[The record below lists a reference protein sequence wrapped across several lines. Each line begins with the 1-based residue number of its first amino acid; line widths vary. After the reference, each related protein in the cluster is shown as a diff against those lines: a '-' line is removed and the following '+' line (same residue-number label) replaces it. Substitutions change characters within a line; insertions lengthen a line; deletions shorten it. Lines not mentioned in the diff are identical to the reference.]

1 MSLCNYIEEQL
12 HKLGIEVNSET
23 LEQLCDYIKDLVK
36 WGRVHNLSG
45 ADSAE
50 ELVDRLVLD
59 IASVLFQI
67 DFICKL
73 SRLIAP
79 SIIDIGSGNGSPGI
93 VWAICNEN
101 ISLKFVEKSR
111 KKSAFLNSLT
121 GTLKLSSRVKVHN
134 QRIEDCFPFAGSN
147 IITCKAFMDI
157 ENFLNITHRFAKMH
171 AYWVLMTTR
180 KLSQGLSD
188 KFLEKKG
195 IIRVSDLD
203 SSVKILDRNYE
214 RNFLNKKVLL
224 LKKHL
229 RINFVACLHDKHTFS
244 CESKRRGGQ
253 NHYCCKHFCC
263 PFWVRKK
270 SVIG

>member
-1 MSLCNYIEEQL
+1 M
-12 HKLGIEVNSET
+12 
-23 LEQLCDYIKDLVK
+23 EQLCHYIKELVK

-45 ADSAE
+45 SDSAE

-59 IASVLFQI
+59 SALALFHI
-67 DFICKL
+67 EFICKF

-134 QRIEDCFPFAGSN
+134 QRIEDCFPFIGLN

-171 AYWVLMTTR
+171 TYWVLMTTANYLR
-180 KLSQGLSD
+180 
-188 KFLEKKG
+188 G
-195 IIRVSDLD
+195 I
-203 SSVKILDRNYE
+203 
-214 RNFLNKKVLL
+214 
-224 LKKHL
+224 
-229 RINFVACLHDKHTFS
+229 
-244 CESKRRGGQ
+244 
-253 NHYCCKHFCC
+253 
-263 PFWVRKK
+263 
-270 SVIG
+270 

>member
-1 MSLCNYIEEQL
+1 MSLRNYIEEQL
-12 HKLGIEVNSET
+12 NRLGIEVNSET
-23 LEQLCDYIKDLVK
+23 LEQLCDYIKELVK

-45 ADSAE
+45 SDSPE

-59 IASVLFQI
+59 SALVLFHI
-67 DFICKL
+67 DFICKF
-73 SRLIAP
+73 SRLNEP

-93 VWAICNEN
+93 VWAICKKN
-101 ISLKFVEKSR
+101 ISLKLVEKSR
-111 KKSAFLNSLT
+111 KKFAFLNSLI

-134 QRIEDCFPFAGSN
+134 QRIEESFPFAGLN

-157 ENFLNITHRFAKMH
+157 ENFLNITHRFAKTH
-171 AYWVLMTTR
+171 TYWVLMTTR

-224 LKKHL
+224 LKKAFE
-229 RINFVACLHDKHTFS
+229 N
-244 CESKRRGGQ
+244 
-253 NHYCCKHFCC
+253 
-263 PFWVRKK
+263 
-270 SVIG
+270 

>member
-1 MSLCNYIEEQL
+1 MSIRNYIEEQL
-12 HKLGIEVNSET
+12 NRLEIEVNSET
-23 LEQLCDYIKDLVK
+23 LDQLRGYIEELVK
-36 WGRVHNLSG
+36 WGKVHNLSG
-45 ADSAE
+45 SDSPE

-59 IASVLFQI
+59 SALVLFHI
-67 DFICKL
+67 NFICKFSKL
-73 SRLIAP
+73 NDP

-101 ISLKFVEKSR
+101 ISLKLVEKSR
-111 KKSAFLNSLT
+111 KKFAFLNSLT
-121 GTLKLSSRVKVHN
+121 GALKLSSRVKVHN

-157 ENFLNITHRFAKMH
+157 ENFLNITHRYAKMH
-171 AYWVLMTTR
+171 AYWVLMTTA

-224 LKKHL
+224 LKKAFE
-229 RINFVACLHDKHTFS
+229 N
-244 CESKRRGGQ
+244 
-253 NHYCCKHFCC
+253 
-263 PFWVRKK
+263 
-270 SVIG
+270 

>member
-1 MSLCNYIEEQL
+1 MSLRNYIEEQL

-23 LEQLCDYIKDLVK
+23 LEQLCDYIKELVK

-45 ADSAE
+45 SDSAE

-59 IASVLFQI
+59 SALVLFHI

-73 SRLIAP
+73 SKLNKP

-93 VWAICNEN
+93 VWAICKKN
-101 ISLKFVEKSR
+101 ISLKLVEKSR
-111 KKSAFLNSLT
+111 KKFAFLNNLI

-134 QRIEDCFPFAGSN
+134 QRIEECFPFIGLN

-157 ENFLNITHRFAKMH
+157 ENFLNITHRFAKTH
-171 AYWVLMTTR
+171 TYWVLMTTA

-195 IIRVSDLD
+195 IIRMSDLD
-203 SSVKILDRNYE
+203 SGVKILDRNYE

-224 LKKHL
+224 LKKAFE
-229 RINFVACLHDKHTFS
+229 N
-244 CESKRRGGQ
+244 
-253 NHYCCKHFCC
+253 
-263 PFWVRKK
+263 
-270 SVIG
+270 